1 MIPISCGEPSFYAR
15 NNNQYASCQGG
26 TYGGGSISGGS
37 ISGGG
42 TIVGE
47 NIPPCAPLDYKE
59 LGPRRARSKVREQ
72 IKDYVLLMLGAPVI
86 SIELDAQQLDL
97 CVDAALQ
104 VIENYAP
111 AEFFSYYV
119 FATVPGKSIYK
130 MPPDVGYIR
139 HVSYKQA
146 PNFMFSASDIG
157 GAIPIEYFYP
167 GGAYSSVQGGMIDP
181 LTPIWGR
188 AGEWVL
194 YKQYEQMYSNI
205 ASNNGGWEFISDYQH
220 IKLYPIPFRT
230 TTVIVQY
237 IQKQKDWNWVQQS
250 MQEGALAYAK
260 IIVGRIRSKIKNPPG
275 NSSAGGLQLDGLEIL
290 AEGLKEKTE
299 WETNLIVKWGDV
311 LGPRMG

>member
-139 HVSYKQA
+139 HVSYKQS

-157 GAIPIEYFYP
+157 GSIPIEYF
-167 GGAYSSVQGGMIDP
+167 
-181 LTPIWGR
+181 TR
-188 AGEWVL
+188 AG
-194 YKQYEQMYSNI
+194 
-205 ASNNGGWEFISDYQH
+205 
-220 IKLYPIPFRT
+220 RT
-230 TTVIVQY
+230 P
-237 IQKQKDWNWVQQS
+237 
-250 MQEGALAYAK
+250 
-260 IIVGRIRSKIKNPPG
+260 RSKV
-275 NSSAGGLQLDGLEIL
+275 A
-290 AEGLKEKTE
+290 
-299 WETNLIVKWGDV
+299 
-311 LGPRMG
+311 